1 MAKTSFFITDSHSH
15 GFEWQGHGFKLHIPQ
30 GAVPAKLT
38 EFRVDIKAGFTG
50 RFHIPT
56 DLQLVSC
63 VYWISS
69 SQKFVKP
76 VTLEIEH
83 CASLQDSSQSS
94 SLHFIAAKCSQ
105 AELPYQ
111 FRVLKKGIF
120 VPRSPY
126 GSIELTQFS
135 FFGIGIF
142 KRFWSL
148 PRYLCTLYYIHKD
161 INKWHV
167 DFIIAPYLQV
177 SLKVS

>member
-1 MAKTSFFITDSHSH
+1 M
-15 GFEWQGHGFKLHIPQ
+15 
-30 GAVPAKLT
+30 PAELT

-50 RFHIPT
+50 QFCIPN

-63 VYWISS
+63 VYWVSS

-83 CASLQDSSQSS
+83 CASIQDSSQSS
-94 SLHFIAAKCSQ
+94 TLQFIAAKCSQ

-111 FRVLKKGIF
+111 FRALKKGIF

-126 GSIELTQFS
+126 GSIQLTQFS
-135 FFGIGIF
+135 FFGIAIS
-142 KRFWSL
+142 KMFWSL
-148 PRYLCTLYYIHKD
+148 PRYYCTLYYIHKD
-161 INKWHV
+161 VNKWHI
-167 DFIIAPYLQV
+167 DFIITSCLQA